1 MVIITVVKMS
11 SVDLVGPGADVD
23 PRYLCTEEGTCLRS
37 RLLLATEHCSAGPT
51 GDGLRQRQQQQ
62 QFADCL
68 NDQKHEQMTAVH
80 LNTNCPEQTIT
91 RIP

>member
-1 MVIITVVKMS
+1 MC

-51 GDGLRQRQQQQ
+51 GLRQQQQQ
-62 QFADCL
+62 QFADYL

>member
-11 SVDLVGPGADVD
+11 SVDLVGRGADVD

-51 GDGLRQRQQQQ
+51 GDGLRQQQQ